1 MHNTKYFR
9 FILKL
14 YHKKAVIYI
23 RVACKEAIND
33 AIMEQKELINRYL
46 KTKSNIKVSDYY
58 IDDGY
63 SGTNL
68 NRPAFKKMLQ
78 DIKNNKIDEVIVKD
92 FTRISR
98 NYFDLSE
105 CIENFKNNNV
115 KIISIYNDTKF
126 QNKLKKSYLLK
137 DSKEVG

>member
-1 MHNTKYFR
+1 MKKENY
-9 FILKL
+9 
-14 YHKKAVIYI
+14 KAVIYI
-23 RVACKEAIND
+23 RVACKEAINGE
-33 AIMEQKELINRYL
+33 IMEQKELINRYL
-46 KTKSNIKVSDYY
+46 KRKSNIKVSDYY

-98 NYFDLSE
+98 NYFDLSK

>member
-1 MHNTKYFR
+1 MKKENY
-9 FILKL
+9 
-14 YHKKAVIYI
+14 KAVIYI
-23 RVACKEAIND
+23 RVACKETIND
-33 AIMEQKELINRYL
+33 EIMEQKELINRYL

>member
-1 MHNTKYFR
+1 MKKENY
-9 FILKL
+9 
-14 YHKKAVIYI
+14 KAVIYI
-23 RVACKEAIND
+23 RVACKETIND
-33 AIMEQKELINRYL
+33 EIMEQKELINRYL

-98 NYFDLSE
+98 NYFDLSK
-105 CIENFKNNNV
+105 CIKSFKNNNV

>member
-1 MHNTKYFR
+1 MKKENY
-9 FILKL
+9 
-14 YHKKAVIYI
+14 KAVIYI

-33 AIMEQKELINRYL
+33 EIMEQKELINRYL

-115 KIISIYNDTKF
+115 KVISIYNDTKF
-126 QNKLKKSYLLK
+126 KNKLKKSYLLK

>member
-1 MHNTKYFR
+1 M
-9 FILKL
+9 
-14 YHKKAVIYI
+14 KKEKCKAGIYI
-23 RVACKEAIND
+23 RVACKESIND
-33 AIMEQKELINRYL
+33 EIMEQKELINRYL

>member
-1 MHNTKYFR
+1 MKKENY
-9 FILKL
+9 
-14 YHKKAVIYI
+14 KAVIYI

-33 AIMEQKELINRYL
+33 EIMEQKELINRYL

-63 SGTNL
+63 SVTNL

>member
-1 MHNTKYFR
+1 M
-9 FILKL
+9 
-14 YHKKAVIYI
+14 KKENYKVVIYI

-33 AIMEQKELINRYL
+33 EIMEQKELINRYL